1 MLSALYQDAIVNRYR
16 FARLPLLAIAIAAC
30 SALAPCQ
37 TSTSAFSKPAFS
49 TVHQG
54 ATSHIEQGVGSFQMP
69 ASGLGTAGS
78 ARTDSSREIPN
89 TFRGWLNR
97 GLLDQKQILVAPFH
111 KKNLKWDALFL
122 AGAGTLVAYDEQAV
136 RAVPPDW
143 ESASHLASNAAI
155 VATGA
160 TLGTIFI
167 RGLKTDNEHEKE
179 MGYLGLE
186 ALANTFTVYTAM
198 QLIAARERP
207 FEGTGEGSF
216 FKHHSVNTSFPAGHA
231 MFTFAMASMVAHEYP
246 KPWVKALAYGAAI
259 TVAGARFTGRNHF
272 PSDLMVGSLFGYL
285 ISTHIFHSHCKAG
298 LSPACH
304 PSDSE

>member
-1 MLSALYQDAIVNRYR
+1 MLSALYQDAVVNRYR

-30 SALAPCQ
+30 CALAPCQ
-37 TSTSAFSKPAFS
+37 TSTSAFSSVP
-49 TVHQG
+49 QG
-54 ATSHIEQGVGSFQMP
+54 ATSQIEQGLGRFQMP

-97 GLLDQKQILVAPFH
+97 GLLDQKQILVAPFR

-122 AGAGTLVAYDEQAV
+122 AGAGTLIAYDEQAA
-136 RAVPPDW
+136 RAVPKDW
-143 ESASHLASNAAI
+143 ENASHLASNAAI

-167 RGLKTDNEHEKE
+167 HGLKTDNEHAKE
-179 MGYLGLE
+179 MGYIGLE
-186 ALANTFTVYTAM
+186 ALANTFTIYTAT

-216 FKHHSVNTSFPAGHA
+216 FKNHSVNTSFPAGHA
-231 MFTFAMASMVAHEYP
+231 MFTFAMASVVAHEYP
-246 KPWVKALAYGAAI
+246 KPWVKALAYGAAF